1 MPVSRGR
8 RQARFPEPKPVA
20 GDEAGAVPPAGV
32 LGPLAFSL
40 AFPDAPGCTV
50 DFTQAACPRLL
61 RPLLTALRQEA
72 QVGGRIGCRATA
84 YAYVGALR
92 KLDAF
97 LAGRVP
103 RPAEMGLRDLPPG
116 LLDDFEGHLAGDV
129 PNPRTGY
136 GFFMNVVALLRH
148 LRDADPRTLHP
159 TMPARLRF
167 GLTATPYP
175 RPASDAVDAYSPQVA
190 AALRE
195 ACRKQVREAVQRI
208 TVTSEALLA
217 KGGDPRGR
225 GWDDRANLLWEI
237 ERRGVMS
244 PDDLAAASG
253 RSRNWAARQGL
264 TELHRLL
271 YPTEADLAAMAII
284 FALDTGLEPDSLRNL
299 TVDCRKNPARGYVEV
314 EYLKPRRHGHEWN
327 RMRVRDGN
335 ATTPGG
341 LLRLVLRLTRRAR
354 AHLGDQETALW
365 VCYQPQHGRIS
376 RSSLKTHERSGAAAL
391 VRRHGITD
399 AGGQPLTIEL
409 RRLRKTYKA
418 EFYQVTGG
426 QLPLLAQGHS
436 RQVAAAHYADI
447 PALRHV
453 HEGAIADG
461 LAEGLSEALQLRVL
475 SPAEEQVLACD
486 PQQAPDL
493 AGLEPAQAG
502 PLLAG
507 KLDLWLS
514 ACRDFT
520 ASPFA
525 APGKPCPVPFW
536 SCLDCPNAIITSRKL
551 PAILAFLDH
560 IEAQREAMSADAWA
574 QLHGGT
580 RERIL
585 TQILP
590 AYPPHLTPAAR
601 PIAEP
606 DNPLRNLP
614 PMMGGIGART

>member
-20 GDEAGAVPPAGV
+20 GDEAGAPPAGV
-32 LGPLAFSL
+32 LAPLAFSL
-40 AFPDAPGCTV
+40 VFPDAPGCTI

-84 YAYVGALR
+84 YAYAGALR

-103 RPAEMGLRDLPPG
+103 RPAEMALRDLSPD
-116 LLDDFEGHLAGDV
+116 LLDAFEVHLAGDV

-136 GFFMNVVALLRH
+136 GFFMNMVALLRH
-148 LRDADPRTLHP
+148 VRDADPGTLHP
-159 TMPARLRF
+159 AMPARLRF
-167 GLTATPYP
+167 GLAATPYP
-175 RPASDAVDAYSPQVA
+175 RPTSGAVDAYQPQVA

-208 TVTSEALLA
+208 TVAGEALLA
-217 KGGDPRGR
+217 AGGDPCAR

-237 ERRGVMS
+237 ERRGIMS
-244 PDDLAAASG
+244 PEDLAAASG

-271 YPTEADLAAMAII
+271 YPTEPDLAAMAIL
-284 FALDTGLEPDSLRNL
+284 FAVDTGLEPDSLRNL

-354 AHLGDQETALW
+354 AHLGDQETMLW
-365 VCYQPQHGRIS
+365 VCYQPQQGRTA
-376 RSSLKTHERSGAAAL
+376 RSSLKTHERSGSATL
-391 VRRHGITD
+391 VQRHGITD
-399 AGGQPLTIEL
+399 TDGQPLTVEL

-418 EFYQVTGG
+418 EFYQATGG

-475 SPAEEQVLACD
+475 SPAEEQLLARD

-507 KLDLWLS
+507 ELDLWLS

-560 IEAQREAMSADAWA
+560 IEGQREAMSADAWA

-590 AYPPHLTPAAR
+590 AFPPDLITEAR
-601 PIAEP
+601 AIAEA

-614 PMMGGIGART
+614 PLMGGIGART

>member
-8 RQARFPEPKPVA
+8 RQARFPEPELVA
-20 GDEAGAVPPAGV
+20 GDEAGAAPSSGV
-32 LGPLAFSL
+32 LVALAFSL
-40 AFPDAPGCTV
+40 AFPDAPGCTI
-50 DFTQAACPRLL
+50 DFTQAACPRLM

-84 YAYVGALR
+84 YSYAGALR
-92 KLDAF
+92 RLDAF

-103 RPAEMGLRDLPPG
+103 RPAEMALRDLSPD
-116 LLDDFEGHLAGDV
+116 LLDAFEAHLAGDV

-136 GFFMNVVALLRH
+136 GFFMNMVALLRH
-148 LRDADPRTLHP
+148 LRDVDPGALHP
-159 TMPARLRF
+159 AMPARLRF
-167 GLTATPYP
+167 GIVATPYP
-175 RPASDAVDAYSPQVA
+175 RPTSDALDAYPPQVA

-208 TVTSEALLA
+208 TVTGEALLA
-217 KGGDPRGR
+217 KGSDPRVH
-225 GWDDRANLLWEI
+225 GWDDQANLLWEI

-244 PDDLAAASG
+244 QEDLMAASG
-253 RSRNWAARQGL
+253 RGHHWASRQGL
-264 TELHRLL
+264 GRLHELL
-271 YPTEADLAAMAII
+271 YPTEVDLAALAIL
-284 FALDTGLEPDSLRNL
+284 FAIDTGLEPESLRSL
-299 TVDCRKNPARGYVEV
+299 TADCRANPARGYVEV

-341 LLRLVLRLTRRAR
+341 LLRLALRLTRRAR
-354 AHLGDQETALW
+354 GRLGDQDAALW
-365 VCYQPQHGRIS
+365 VGYQRSCGR
-376 RSSLKTHERSGAAAL
+376 LARSGLDSRRGSGSAVL
-391 VRRHGITD
+391 VRRHGITGSD
-399 AGGQPLTIEL
+399 GQPFVIDL

-418 EFYQVTGG
+418 EFYQATGG

-461 LAEGLSEALQLRVL
+461 LTEGLSEALQLRVL
-475 SPAEEQVLACD
+475 SPAEEQLLARE
-486 PQQAPDL
+486 PRQAPDI

-507 KLDLWLS
+507 ELDLWLS

-520 ASPFA
+520 ASPFG

-551 PAILAFLDH
+551 PTILAFLDH
-560 IEAQREAMSADAWA
+560 IEGQREAMSADAWA

-590 AYPPHLTPAAR
+590 AFPPDLITEAR
-601 PIAEP
+601 AIAEA
-606 DNPLRNLP
+606 DDPLRNLP
-614 PMMGGIGART
+614 PLMGGIGART

>member
-8 RQARFPEPKPVA
+8 RQARFPEPEPVA
-20 GDEAGAVPPAGV
+20 GGEADVPPAGV

-40 AFPDAPGCTV
+40 AFPDAPGCPV

-61 RPLLTALRQEA
+61 RPLLAALRQEA
-72 QVGGRIGCRATA
+72 KVGGRIGCRATA
-84 YAYVGALR
+84 YTYAGALR

-97 LAGRVP
+97 LADRVP
-103 RPAEMGLRDLPPG
+103 RPAEIALRDLSPD
-116 LLDDFEGHLAGDV
+116 LLDAFEVHLAEDV
-129 PNPRTGY
+129 PHPRTAY
-136 GFFMNVVALLRH
+136 GLFMNLLALLRH
-148 LRDADPRTLHP
+148 LRDAAPGTLHP
-159 TMPARLRF
+159 AMPARLRF
-167 GLTATPYP
+167 GMVATPYP
-175 RPASDAVDAYSPQVA
+175 RPTSDAVDAYPPQVA

-208 TVTSEALLA
+208 TVDGEALLA
-217 KGGDPRGR
+217 KGGDPRDR

-237 ERRGVMS
+237 ERHGVMS
-244 PDDLAAASG
+244 ADDLAAASG

-271 YPTEADLAAMAII
+271 YPTEADLAAMAFL

-341 LLRLVLRLTRRAR
+341 LLRLVLRLTRRTR
-354 AHLGDQETALW
+354 AHVGGQETALW
-365 VCYQPQHGRIS
+365 VSWQPQNGRIA
-376 RSSLKTHERSGAAAL
+376 RSGLKNHHGSGSTAL
-391 VRRHGITD
+391 VRQHDITD
-399 AGGQPLTIEL
+399 ADGQPLTVEL

-418 EFYQVTGG
+418 EFYQAIGG

-475 SPAEEQVLACD
+475 SPAEEQLLARD
-486 PQQAPDL
+486 PQQAPDV
-493 AGLEPAQAG
+493 AGLEAAQAG

-507 KLDLWLS
+507 ELDLWLS

-560 IEAQREAMSADAWA
+560 IEGQREAMSADAWA

-590 AYPPHLTPAAR
+590 AFPPDLITEAR
-601 PIAEP
+601 AIAEA

-614 PMMGGIGART
+614 PLMGGIGART

>member
-1 MPVSRGR
+1 
-8 RQARFPEPKPVA
+8 
-20 GDEAGAVPPAGV
+20 V
-32 LGPLAFSL
+32 LAPLAFSL
-40 AFPDAPGCTV
+40 AFPDAPGCPV

-61 RPLLTALRQEA
+61 RPLLAALRQEA
-72 QVGGRIGCRATA
+72 QVGGRIGSRATA
-84 YAYVGALR
+84 YSYAGALR

-103 RPAEMGLRDLPPG
+103 RPGEMTLMDLSPG
-116 LLDDFEGHLAGDV
+116 LLDAFEVHLSEHV
-129 PNPRTGY
+129 PQPRTGY

-148 LRDADPRTLHP
+148 LRDVGPGALHP
-159 TMPARLRF
+159 AMPAWLRF
-167 GLTATPYP
+167 GLAATPYP
-175 RPASDAVDAYSPQVA
+175 RPTSDAVDAYPPQVA

-208 TVTSEALLA
+208 TVAGEALLA
-217 KGGDPRGR
+217 KGGDPRDR
-225 GWDDRANLLWEI
+225 GWDDKANLLWEI
-237 ERRGVMS
+237 ERRGIMS
-244 PDDLAAASG
+244 PGDLAAASG
-253 RSRNWAARQGL
+253 RSRHWAARQGL
-264 TELHRLL
+264 PELHKLL
-271 YPTEADLAAMAII
+271 YPTEPDLAAIAILL
-284 FALDTGLEPDSLRNL
+284 ALGTGLEPDSLRNL
-299 TVDCRKNPARGYVEV
+299 TAGCRKNPARGYVEV

-327 RMRVRDGN
+327 RVRVRDGN
-335 ATTPGG
+335 AATPGG
-341 LLRLVLRLTRRAR
+341 LLRLALRLTRRVR
-354 AHLGDQETALW
+354 AHAGDRETALW
-365 VCYQPQHGRIS
+365 VCYQPQNGRIA
-376 RSSLKTHERSGAAAL
+376 RSGLQTHDRSGPAAL
-391 VRRHGITD
+391 VRRHGVTD
-399 AGGQPLTIEL
+399 VGGQPLTVEL

-418 EFYQVTGG
+418 EFYQATGG

-461 LAEGLSEALQLRVL
+461 LAEGLSEALQLRIL
-475 SPAEEQVLACD
+475 SPAEEQALARD
-486 PQQAPDL
+486 PQQAPDI
-493 AGLEPAQAG
+493 AGLEPGQAG

-507 KLDLWLS
+507 ELDLWLS

-520 ASPFA
+520 GSPFA

-560 IEAQREAMSADAWA
+560 IEGQREAMSADAWA

-590 AYPPHLTPAAR
+590 AFPPDLITEAR
-601 PIAEP
+601 AIAEA
-606 DNPLRNLP
+606 DDPLRNLP
-614 PMMGGIGART
+614 PLLGGIGART